1 MMQAILIDPF
11 TETIELVDYSG
22 DYKDIYTLLEC
33 DLFATVYIDDCD
45 TIYVDDEGLYQEPQ
59 RFFQYKGMP
68 QPLAGRGLILGTD
81 EEGDSTDCLLTVEQ
95 VRDMVTW
102 CADDMPAPE
111 PRFDV
116 MGFDEASDLLEAL
129 GIDTKDFTG
138 TVTRGK

>member
-11 TETIELVDYSG
+11 KETIEYVDYSG
-22 DYKDIYTLLEC
+22 DWQDIKGLLQC

-45 TIYVDDEGLYQEPQ
+45 TLYVDDEGLYQEPQ
-59 RFFQYKGMP
+59 RFFQYRGYP

-95 VRDMVTW
+95 VRDMVSW
-102 CADDMPAPE
+102 CPDGMPAPE
-111 PRFDV
+111 PRFEV
-116 MGFDEASDLLEAL
+116 MGFDEAVDMLEAL
-129 GIDTKDFTG
+129 GIDTENFTG